1 MKIKT
6 TEYPRPV
13 LNEYLKDF
21 KNSRFALSDPEFTE
35 TAESI
40 VLKISYELVC
50 PGIEDL
56 ISQGKAKTVVR
67 LNCPRAFYRTICDL
81 KAGEPTEIVISK
93 SLIADKLEIQGII
106 LATEDFNSY
115 KLPEFNES
123 YFGSMKFSLRK
134 GDVIAN
140 EPGMEIKLNKVLEKT
155 AAGVVKI
162 TVDSNSESIRV
173 KYATVDEPDSQ
184 YSNYIVV
191 VLPQRDFE
199 NYKNLTKKKY
209 FKSGVERAL
218 QASLLLPVI
227 VEAVDL
233 IKAELLTEPD
243 EDDARYIGTIWADS
257 VIEALAKKDI
267 DPTLTQKTSVELANM
282 ILGDVVAD
290 SLNDLWEKQKEMT
303 KMQQWEDIL

>member
-1 MKIKT
+1 MKNKT

-21 KNSRFALSDPEFTE
+21 KDSRFSLTDPEFEE
-35 TAESI
+35 TSEAI
-40 VLKISYELVC
+40 ILRISYELIC
-50 PGIEDL
+50 PGIEKL
-56 ISQGKAKTVVR
+56 ISQGKAKAVVR

-81 KAGEPTEIVISK
+81 KVGEPTEIVISK

-106 LATEDFNSY
+106 LATEDCNSY
-115 KLPEFNES
+115 KLTEFNEA
-123 YFGSMKFSLRK
+123 YFGTMKFSLRK

-162 TVDSNSESIRV
+162 TVDPVGESMRV
-173 KYATVDEPDSQ
+173 KYATVDETDSQ
-184 YSNYIVV
+184 YSDYIVV
-191 VLPQRDFE
+191 ILPQKDFD
-199 NYKNLTKKKY
+199 NYKYLTKKKY

-227 VEAVDL
+227 VEAIDL
-233 IKAELLTEPD
+233 IKTEESTEPEEGD
-243 EDDARYIGTIWADS
+243 VQYIGTIWADS
-257 VIEALAKKDI
+257 VIDALGKRDI
-267 DPTLTQKTSVELANM
+267 DLTSTQKASVELANM
-282 ILGDVVAD
+282 ILGDVVTD

-303 KMQQWEDIL
+303 RMQQWED